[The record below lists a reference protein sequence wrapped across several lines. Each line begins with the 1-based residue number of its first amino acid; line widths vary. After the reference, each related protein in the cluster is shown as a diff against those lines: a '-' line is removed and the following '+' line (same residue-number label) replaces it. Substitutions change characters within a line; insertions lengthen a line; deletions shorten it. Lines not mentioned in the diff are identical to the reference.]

1 MISNFWKKITIFNA
15 ALSIIFLR
23 IYGPI
28 INYIEDNCENNSI
41 FAKLG
46 ENGYPFKDS
55 LDCDLNDVKLITKSL
70 INKNKDNKNLI
81 PITQK
86 TTNRC
91 SFLNKLE
98 ICSDNKECFEEINN
112 INEGHFLYHKK
123 DEFNNTKIL
132 NNEKIINL
140 IQEQNQFLYEKNNMI
155 EISFFYK
162 IVDGYASYLSLLS
175 NDTNIVKQVTENE
188 NKMNNLL
195 FLFTLYIKSHTIN
208 DKIKNNIK
216 INQLLEYQEE
226 NFDKEYNSLDNLKKD
241 QLLLIMNKIIR
252 ENVINCIPDLDTR
265 YSYLIDFQSIYAM
278 LQTLFK
284 IKRNN
289 INIRMFDFLFNKIT
303 IAINNIFIL
312 DDIMKERS
320 KNFCF
325 INEYF
330 FYVYWA
336 ISAIIIFYCNKY
348 FLRHKEFY
356 KSKNRTVKKV
366 NSNIE
371 YKKYLKYRENIKK
384 LEKINRPKYTKEEI
398 EMINKLTSN
407 QKDFIISK

>member
-23 IYGPI
+23 IYGPL

-55 LDCDLNDVKLITKSL
+55 LQCDLNDVKLITKSL
-70 INKNKDNKNLI
+70 INKNKDNKHLI

-98 ICSDNKECFEEINN
+98 ICNDNKECFEELNN
-112 INEGHFLYHKK
+112 IKEGHFLYHKI

-155 EISFFYK
+155 EISFFYRV
-162 IVDGYASYLSLLS
+162 IDGYESYLTILS

-195 FLFTLYIKSHTIN
+195 FLFTLYIKSHIIN

-226 NFDKEYNSLDNLKKD
+226 NFEKEYNSLDNLKKD
-241 QLLLIMNKIIR
+241 QLLLIINKIIR

-303 IAINNIFIL
+303 IAINNIFVL
-312 DDIMKERS
+312 DDIIKERS

-325 INEYF
+325 IKQYF
-330 FYVYWA
+330 FYLFWA

-348 FLRHKEFY
+348 FLKHKEFY

-407 QKDFIISK
+407 QKDFIVSK

>member
-55 LDCDLNDVKLITKSL
+55 LQCDLNDVKLITKSL

-112 INEGHFLYHKK
+112 INEGHFLYHKI
-123 DEFNNTKIL
+123 DEFNNTKIF
-132 NNEKIINL
+132 NSEKIINL

-162 IVDGYASYLSLLS
+162 IVDGYASYLSILS

-226 NFDKEYNSLDNLKKD
+226 NFDKEYNSLDNFKKD

-303 IAINNIFIL
+303 LAINNVFVL
-312 DDIMKERS
+312 DDIIKERS

-325 INEYF
+325 IKEYF

-407 QKDFIISK
+407 QTDYIISK

>member
-98 ICSDNKECFEEINN
+98 ICSYNKECFEEINN
-112 INEGHFLYHKK
+112 INEGHFLYHKI

>member
-336 ISAIIIFYCNKY
+336 ISAIIIIYCNKY